1 MEIYRL
7 KDEVPE
13 KRRKRGARGAG
24 FGGDG
29 GLSDNASD
37 VGDAG
42 DVELVIT
49 EMRQGVRDE
58 NRVNVFVNSKFAFS
72 LDVAQ
77 VVELGVKVG
86 QTLTKERLAELL
98 EASKYGKLY
107 QRTLEWVLTRTRSVR
122 ETKDYL
128 RKKIFERK
136 LDTKYGEMIIKR
148 LIDKGYLD
156 DRRFA
161 EFWVENRFTKKGV
174 SAKRLKMEL
183 IKKGVSREII
193 DEVVDSSGRDEAEEV
208 RKMIARKRTRYNDE
222 KLVAYLCR
230 QGFSYDLVRE
240 LVQESSEAGPSVVD
254 SDLSM

>member
-136 LDTKYGEMIIKR
+136 LDAKYGEMIIKR

-240 LVQESSEAGPSVVD
+240 LVQESSESAD
-254 SDLSM
+254 

>member
-29 GLSDNASD
+29 GLGNSASD

-174 SAKRLKMEL
+174 SVKRLKMEL
-183 IKKGVSREII
+183 MKKGVSREII

-240 LVQESSEAGPSVVD
+240 LVQESSESAD
-254 SDLSM
+254 